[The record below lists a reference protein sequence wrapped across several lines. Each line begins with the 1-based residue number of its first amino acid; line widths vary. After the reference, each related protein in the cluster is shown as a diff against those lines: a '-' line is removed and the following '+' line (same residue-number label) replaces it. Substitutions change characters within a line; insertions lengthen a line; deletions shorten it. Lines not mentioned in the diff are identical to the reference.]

1 LLACLE
7 GTLLLLS
14 DKHSEEENRID
25 PLGEVPVEL
34 VVVMSSD
41 VFRSPDNYGDARR
54 PTARPVAPTC
64 RRQPDHSRRDPS
76 PERHSSLLV
85 SIDIPTPSSAPV
97 MTERACPFFF
107 FFFLA
112 SISARN
118 FGFGTNCPEPPPA
131 ARRHEAT
138 LRQSRNLSSTFQLSK
153 GCGDCRGPVGAS
165 SMPDKLAR
173 RLRSRFISFF

>member
-85 SIDIPTPSSAPV
+85 SAPV

-107 FFFLA
+107 FFFWHPLA
-112 SISARN
+112 PGTSAS
-118 FGFGTNCPEPPPA
+118 A
-131 ARRHEAT
+131 LIA
-138 LRQSRNLSSTFQLSK
+138 QSRRRQPEGTKPPLDNLGISPPHSSCLKDVEIVEGQSGLLPCPTSWPE
-153 GCGDCRGPVGAS
+153 GC
-165 SMPDKLAR
+165 AR
-173 RLRSRFISFF
+173 DSFHFFR